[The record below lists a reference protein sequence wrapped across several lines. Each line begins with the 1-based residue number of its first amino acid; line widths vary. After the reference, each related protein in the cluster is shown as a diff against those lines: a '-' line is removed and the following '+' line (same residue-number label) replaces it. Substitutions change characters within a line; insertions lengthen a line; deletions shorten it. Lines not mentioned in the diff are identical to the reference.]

1 MLSDGSAG
9 GEETACRLARTP
21 AQRSCQASGVA
32 VSSVFREIAIRT
44 ESGKSDR
51 LFRAAVSAFTSLTRP
66 SRREIAQLAQ
76 LTLPLIDRTSV
87 EARRFAC
94 AVLSDSRH
102 APADLV
108 QRLCEEPVET
118 CAPLL
123 IRSPLLSNTDLV
135 RIIGAKGAAHARV
148 IARRG
153 DLHPAIAAL
162 TLALVRAAEQGHA
175 ALRAPVAH
183 AAPAASTGTDLPPSR
198 LSASAAARPTMPPA
212 TAPLVPA
219 PTAGPAAAPAA
230 ARPATPAAPA
240 ARPAMPAATAPLARA
255 SAAGGAGASTAAR
268 PAIPAAPAAA
278 RPAVPTAAALAAPAP
293 AAGAATASAA
303 ARPANPA
310 APATARPAMPT
321 AAAPIEPAS
330 AASGATA
337 PAAARPATPAA
348 PAANRPAMPTAAAP
362 IEPASAAGPAVP
374 AAPAISTARGQ
385 AEGAPIT
392 EVAAGLVPDAVR
404 DAAEAVRRDLRAIM
418 AGQRPRRT
426 STVRSAERLAHE
438 DDYQRLKATL
448 LAGSALTFRDALA
461 QALGIGAET
470 ARSIAASRSY
480 DDMIAAFRH
489 IDLSEEEAFLL
500 VCAACPERFS
510 RTSAIRLFLER
521 YRAFPAAAATGIVL
535 AWRTDRLSP
544 RSTPSRAT
552 GQASV
557 HPLPPRGDVRAS

>member
-1 MLSDGSAG
+1 M
-9 GEETACRLARTP
+9 
-21 AQRSCQASGVA
+21 
-32 VSSVFREIAIRT
+32 SSVFREIAIRT

-76 LTLPLIDRTSV
+76 LTLPLIDRTSI

-108 QRLCEEPVET
+108 HRLCEEPVEI

-123 IRSPLLSNTDLV
+123 IRSPLLSNADLV
-135 RIIGAKGAAHARV
+135 RIIGTRGAAHARV

-162 TLALVRAAEQGHA
+162 VHALVRAAGQDEA
-175 ALRAPVAH
+175 ARNESVAPPSPAAPGTPAAVRPARPAMPPAAVP
-183 AAPAASTGTDLPPSR
+183 AAPAA
-198 LSASAAARPTMPPA
+198 AR
-212 TAPLVPA
+212 
-219 PTAGPAAAPAA
+219 GQAAPAA
-230 ARPATPAAPA
+230 TVARPATPAAP
-240 ARPAMPAATAPLARA
+240 PAMPAAA
-255 SAAGGAGASTAAR
+255 
-268 PAIPAAPAAA
+268 AAPAASVA
-278 RPAVPTAAALAAPAP
+278 
-293 AAGAATASAA
+293 ASAGESPVLGLLDQA
-303 ARPANPA
+303 GTGS
-310 APATARPAMPT
+310 APG
-321 AAAPIEPAS
+321 S
-330 AASGATA
+330 AASLL
-337 PAAARPATPAA
+337 P
-348 PAANRPAMPTAAAP
+348 
-362 IEPASAAGPAVP
+362 E
-374 AAPAISTARGQ
+374 
-385 AEGAPIT
+385 
-392 EVAAGLVPDAVR
+392 AVR
-404 DAAEAVRRDLRAIM
+404 DAAEAVRRELRAIM

-426 STVRSAERLAHE
+426 STPRSAERLAHE

-448 LAGSALTFRDALA
+448 LSGSALAFRDALA

-480 DDMIAAFRH
+480 DDLIAAFRH

-544 RSTPSRAT
+544 RSTPVRAG

>member
-1 MLSDGSAG
+1 M
-9 GEETACRLARTP
+9 
-21 AQRSCQASGVA
+21 
-32 VSSVFREIAIRT
+32 SSVFREIAIRT

-76 LTLPLIDRTSV
+76 LTLPLIERTST

-108 QRLCEEPVET
+108 HRLCEEPVET

-123 IRSPLLSNTDLV
+123 IRSPLLSNADLV

-162 TLALVRAAEQGHA
+162 THALVRASEQGETGPD
-175 ALRAPVAH
+175 AP
-183 AAPAASTGTDLPPSR
+183 
-198 LSASAAARPTMPPA
+198 
-212 TAPLVPA
+212 
-219 PTAGPAAAPAA
+219 AGPAATVRPAPRASDRPARPAVPQAAAPAVPAA
-230 ARPATPAAPA
+230 AAD
-240 ARPAMPAATAPLARA
+240 
-255 SAAGGAGASTAAR
+255 
-268 PAIPAAPAAA
+268 PAAPAAA
-278 RPAVPTAAALAAPAP
+278 FRPARPGAPSAARAAMPAAAPAP
-293 AAGAATASAA
+293 APAG
-303 ARPANPA
+303 RGPAEGE
-310 APATARPAMPT
+310 
-321 AAAPIEPAS
+321 API
-330 AASGATA
+330 GL
-337 PAAARPATPAA
+337 
-348 PAANRPAMPTAAAP
+348 
-362 IEPASAAGPAVP
+362 
-374 AAPAISTARGQ
+374 
-385 AEGAPIT
+385 
-392 EVAAGLVPDAVR
+392 AAGLVPDAVR

-418 AGQRPRRT
+418 AGQRPRRMP
-426 STVRSAERLAHE
+426 TVRSAERLAHE
-438 DDYQRLKATL
+438 DDYQRLKETL
-448 LAGSALTFRDALA
+448 LSGGALTFREALA

-480 DDMIAAFRH
+480 DDLIAAFRH

-544 RSTPSRAT
+544 RSGPSGGT
-552 GQASV
+552 GPASV

>member
-9 GEETACRLARTP
+9 GEETACRLARPP

-94 AVLSDSRH
+94 AVLSDSPH

-123 IRSPLLSNTDLV
+123 IRSPLLSNADLV

-162 TLALVRAAEQGHA
+162 THALVRAAEQGQD
-175 ALRAPVAH
+175 ALHAPVAP
-183 AAPAASTGTDLPPSR
+183 AAPTGTAGTGLPPR
-198 LSASAAARPTMPPA
+198 VFASAAAPVPPA
-212 TAPLVPA
+212 SPARPAVPA
-219 PTAGPAAAPAA
+219 AA
-230 ARPATPAAPA
+230 ARPAASAAAAFAGPATA
-240 ARPAMPAATAPLARA
+240 AVTRPAMPAA
-255 SAAGGAGASTAAR
+255 
-268 PAIPAAPAAA
+268 
-278 RPAVPTAAALAAPAP
+278 
-293 AAGAATASAA
+293 
-303 ARPANPA
+303 
-310 APATARPAMPT
+310 
-321 AAAPIEPAS
+321 
-330 AASGATA
+330 
-337 PAAARPATPAA
+337 ATPVA
-348 PAANRPAMPTAAAP
+348 
-362 IEPASAAGPAVP
+362 PASAAGPVTP
-374 AAPAISTARGQ
+374 AASATRPARPAKPSAAAPVAPAHAAGPVAASAGAGASPAPAASGQ
-385 AEGAPIT
+385 AAGEPAT
-392 EVAAGLVPDAVR
+392 DAAAGLVPDAVR

-426 STVRSAERLAHE
+426 STTRSAERLAHE

-448 LAGSALTFRDALA
+448 LSGSALTFREALA

-552 GQASV
+552 GQASI

>member
-1 MLSDGSAG
+1 M
-9 GEETACRLARTP
+9 RLARPP

-76 LTLPLIDRTSV
+76 LTLPLIDRTST

-123 IRSPLLSNTDLV
+123 IRSPLLSHADLV
-135 RIIGAKGAAHARV
+135 HIIGAKGAAHARV

-162 TLALVRAAEQGHA
+162 IQALLRAAEQAEA
-175 ALRAPVAH
+175 ARD
-183 AAPAASTGTDLPPSR
+183 AAPPAAAGSARIALPQPSVAAGGGTASLPP
-198 LSASAAARPTMPPA
+198 APAGAA
-212 TAPLVPA
+212 A
-219 PTAGPAAAPAA
+219 PTAAAGASPAPAA
-230 ARPATPAAPA
+230 AHTSGVDAT
-240 ARPAMPAATAPLARA
+240 M
-255 SAAGGAGASTAAR
+255 GGAAD
-268 PAIPAAPAAA
+268 
-278 RPAVPTAAALAAPAP
+278 
-293 AAGAATASAA
+293 
-303 ARPANPA
+303 
-310 APATARPAMPT
+310 
-321 AAAPIEPAS
+321 
-330 AASGATA
+330 
-337 PAAARPATPAA
+337 
-348 PAANRPAMPTAAAP
+348 
-362 IEPASAAGPAVP
+362 
-374 AAPAISTARGQ
+374 
-385 AEGAPIT
+385 
-392 EVAAGLVPDAVR
+392 LVPEAVR

-418 AGQRPRRT
+418 AGQRPQRRT
-426 STVRSAERLAHE
+426 TARSAERLAHE

-448 LAGSALTFRDALA
+448 LSGSALTFREALA

-480 DDMIAAFRH
+480 DDLIAAFRH

-544 RSTPSRAT
+544 RSTPSRAG

-557 HPLPPRGDVRAS
+557 HPLPPRGDIRAS

>member
-76 LTLPLIDRTSV
+76 LTLPLIDRTSI

-123 IRSPLLSNTDLV
+123 IRSPLLSNADLV

-183 AAPAASTGTDLPPSR
+183 AAPVASTGTDLPPSR

-212 TAPLVPA
+212 TAPLAPA

-240 ARPAMPAATAPLARA
+240 ARPAMPAATAPSART
-255 SAAGGAGASTAAR
+255 SAASGAGASTAAR

-278 RPAVPTAAALAAPAP
+278 
-293 AAGAATASAA
+293 
-303 ARPANPA
+303 
-310 APATARPAMPT
+310 
-321 AAAPIEPAS
+321 
-330 AASGATA
+330 
-337 PAAARPATPAA
+337 
-348 PAANRPAMPTAAAP
+348 RPAMPTAAAP

-374 AAPAISTARGQ
+374 AAPAIPTARGQ
-385 AEGAPIT
+385 AEGASIT